1 MMSLARF
8 LAPVAMLL
16 LAACAAD
23 DLDKPPAPLG
33 DFRLGLNVVVGET
46 ARQVPPTRSA
56 TAEEWEAALKAAI
69 DRRLGRYTGSG
80 EYHVG
85 VSVDAYALAI
95 PGVPVVVKPRSV
107 LVISVTVWDAA
118 TRQKLNGQVKQLT
131 VLESTGFLTPDSI
144 IGSGIMRNKEKQMQS
159 LSAGAARAI
168 EYWLK
173 QNRDWFSE
181 DPEVRAAARAATVN
195 SSGKEPRQRQAD
207 D

>member
-1 MMSLARF
+1 MSFARL
-8 LAPVAMLL
+8 LAPVALLL

-46 ARQVPPTRSA
+46 ARQVPPSRTA

-69 DRRLGRYTGSG
+69 DRRLGRYAGAG
-80 EYHVG
+80 EYHMG

-95 PGVPVVVKPRSV
+95 PGVPVVIKPRSV

-118 TRQKLNGQVKQLT
+118 TRQKLNGRVKQLT

-144 IGSGIMRNKEKQMQS
+144 IGSGIMRNKQKQMQS
-159 LSAGAARAI
+159 LAASAARAI

-173 QNRDWFSE
+173 QNQEWFSA
-181 DPEVRAAARAATVN
+181 DPAVRAAARAATAD
-195 SSGKEPRQRQAD
+195 SSGKERPPRIED
-207 D
+207 

>member
-1 MMSLARF
+1 MSFARF
-8 LAPVAMLL
+8 LAPVALL
-16 LAACAAD
+16 ILAACAAD

-46 ARQVPPTRSA
+46 ARQVPPTRPA
-56 TAEEWEAALKAAI
+56 TAEEWEAVLKAAI
-69 DRRLGRYTGSG
+69 DRRFGRYTGAG
-80 EYHVG
+80 EYHMG

-107 LVISVTVWDAA
+107 LVISVTVWDAK
-118 TRQKLNGQVKQLT
+118 TRQKLNGRVKQLT

-159 LSAGAARAI
+159 LAGGAARAI

-173 QNRDWFSE
+173 QNQEWFSE
-181 DPEVRAAARAATVN
+181 DPAVRAAARAATVD
-195 SSGKEPRQRQAD
+195 SSGKERPSRIED
-207 D
+207 